1 MKKTS
6 FKDMLTHSSTTVVE
20 AGAKKESLI
29 EFIWEMVSC
38 WLLALGT
45 SLLQNVQLPYPLE
58 NITVVWET
66 ALAVVLLALF
76 SRRWFLML
84 IVTIQAVLLGL
95 LAMLLF
101 QLPLVESFVNAAD
114 FCGWFFSGMPY
125 DEMWSTGSGM
135 TVLHTILNIG
145 ISILMFFVVRVS
157 RGGWPPL
164 ILCFSLLILIMT
176 FGEPTNNATAVALY
190 LAGCLPMIARD
201 RYNGRQLFSG
211 EEKYRAMGTRW
222 GVSNAAGILCILL
235 AGVLLVTVPID
246 TDSLRVRW
254 CADLTADLQSLT
266 GWYTSSQRENDT
278 CTLDTL
284 GLLAYPDRLGGNIEM
299 PESEL
304 LAVTDAKEAS
314 LMRVTAFD
322 TFTGENWEHD
332 FSAAYRLDGPFD
344 NKFSY
349 LKYSRAAED
358 ATWGNSV
365 LGVTEQ
371 NTVNVTVKK
380 ETYLLPTVAQMKT
393 YTENTRTANPAQFNC
408 NGELISFFGFAEG
421 YQYTLESLEYPLH
434 TMDNTDIA
442 VLNIAAN
449 AGSDPF
455 YDNDKKL
462 APYLMV
468 PDTISDRAATVAAS
482 LINDQDSPIENVQA
496 IMEYFSAANG
506 FSYTQYPGAVRGNE
520 NVVDKLL
527 TEKRGYC
534 VYYAST
540 MAMMTRS
547 VGIPTRLAAGYR
559 TVKDA
564 AGQYVVDAS
573 APFAWVECYFRNL
586 GWIAFDPTPSRTG
599 VTTAPM
605 AKPQVNEQLVPQ
617 YQDTTDPGEG
627 RPIDN
632 EVSYVILIILSAL
645 VLIVW
650 VLRTVFIDKLY
661 SLPLLRRLLHSDAA
675 VAEVYYTDIL
685 RQVSQMTVP
694 HRAHQTALEF
704 LQQPALAEQIGD
716 ESAATL
722 LQTVQPMMAA
732 RYGNIPPTAAETE
745 ALAETHAALET
756 ALRNALRPD
765 RYIVRRRVLRPLLT
779 PAVCRILYRER
790 KKHYD
795 KPSVSD

>member
-6 FKDMLTHSSTTVVE
+6 FKDMLTRSSTTVVE

-58 NITVVWET
+58 NITVVWQT

-84 IVTIQAVLLGL
+84 IVTIQAILLGL

-101 QLPLVESFVNAAD
+101 QLPLAESFINAAD

-157 RGGWPPL
+157 RGAWPPL

-176 FGEPTNNATAVALY
+176 FGEPTNNAAAVALY

-222 GVSNAAGILCILL
+222 GVSNAAGILCVLL
-235 AGVLLVTVPID
+235 AGILLLTVPID

-254 CADLTADLQSLT
+254 CADITADLQSLT

-284 GLLAYPDRLGGNIEM
+284 GLQAYPDRLGGNIEM

-304 LAVTDAKEAS
+304 LAVTDAKKSS

-332 FSAAYRLDGPFD
+332 FSVAYRLDGPFR
-344 NKFSY
+344 NKHSY
-349 LKYSRAAED
+349 LTYSRAAED

-365 LGVTEQ
+365 TGVGEL

-380 ETYLLPTVAQMKT
+380 DTYLLPTLAQMKT
-393 YTENTRTANPAQFNC
+393 YTENTATANPPQFNR
-408 NGELISFFGFAEG
+408 NGEIVSFFGFADG
-421 YQYTLESLEYPLH
+421 YQYTLESLEYPLD
-434 TMDNTDIA
+434 TMSNLDMA
-442 VLNIAAN
+442 ALNIASQN
-449 AGSDPF
+449 ISDPF
-455 YDNDKKL
+455 YDNEKKL
-462 APYLMV
+462 APYLEV
-468 PDTISDRAATVAAS
+468 PDTISDRAATLAAS
-482 LINDQDSPIENVQA
+482 LTDEEDSPIENAQA
-496 IMEYFSAANG
+496 IMEYFSTANG
-506 FSYTQYPGAVRGNE
+506 FGYTLHPGAVRGNE
-520 NVVDKLL
+520 NIVDKLL

-547 VGIPTRLAAGYR
+547 VGIPTRLVAGYR
-559 TVKDA
+559 TLQDA
-564 AGQYVVDAS
+564 AGNYVVDAS

-586 GWIAFDPTPSRTG
+586 GWIAFDPTPSRPSA
-599 VTTAPM
+599 TTTPVS
-605 AKPQVNEQLVPQ
+605 KEESIEQETPE
-617 YQDTTDPGEG
+617 YQDSKDPDKN
-627 RPIDN
+627 RPSIKD
-632 EVSYVILIILSAL
+632 VSNTLLIILPAL
-645 VLIVW
+645 ILVVW
-650 VLRTVFIDKLY
+650 VLRAVFIDKLY
-661 SLPLLRRLLHSDAA
+661 SLPLLRRLLRSDAA
-675 VAEVYYTDIL
+675 IAEVYYSDIL
-685 RQVSQMTVP
+685 RQVGRMTIP

-704 LQQPALAEQIGD
+704 LQQPALAEQIGE
-716 ESAATL
+716 ESAAAL

-732 RYGNIPPTAAETE
+732 RYGDIIPTAAETE

-756 ALRNALRPD
+756 ALHNTLRPD
-765 RYIVRRRVLRPLLT
+765 RYILQRRVLRPLLT

-795 KPSVSD
+795 KPSVAD